1 MAECPF
7 CQAEVDENLT
17 IFGGTCPICFGEI
30 PGEEAPT
37 DPGEEVRARQEA
49 QDRRGLWIRRTLL
62 LGSVATVTCAGIG
75 IVAAFIFWPAQP
87 LPVIDF
93 DDADF
98 YQPVELVAYVE
109 PPEPR
114 VEDVPELGGPTQG
127 SSASSS
133 LEQLRSFSTEELG
146 SGEID
151 VSNMGTGVDVRV
163 SEGATTRSGTGDRD
177 IGDLT
182 ATMTGGDIGLGG
194 GVELG
199 GVDVGV
205 KRNYQKGVRLT
216 DDQAI
221 IEHLRFVMNH
231 EIPKLTQCYQRILKA
246 EPDLQG
252 RWRLDFT
259 VGAEGQVLDVDIKGR
274 DVAHPEFERCMYDRI
289 QAWQFQPLKADQP
302 VGKTVTFRPG

>member
-7 CQAEVDENLT
+7 CQAEIDENLT
-17 IFGGTCPICFGEI
+17 ILGGTCPICFGEI

-37 DPGEEVRARQEA
+37 DPGEEVRAQQEA
-49 QDRRGLWIRRTLL
+49 QDRRGLWIRRVVL
-62 LGSVATVTCAGIG
+62 LGSVAAVTCMGIAV
-75 IVAAFIFWPAQP
+75 VAAFIFWPEQP

-93 DDADF
+93 DDAEF

-109 PPEPR
+109 PPEEEPA
-114 VEDVPELGGPTQG
+114 ETDEQGG
-127 SSASSS
+127 SSQGKAAKTS
-133 LEQLRSFSTEELG
+133 LEQLASFSAESVG
-146 SGEID
+146 SGDID
-151 VSNMGTGVDVRV
+151 VSNMGSAVDVR
-163 SEGATTRSGTGDRD
+163 SSQSSGTRSGTGDQD
-177 IGDLT
+177 IGDLQ

-205 KRNYQKGVRLT
+205 RRNFQKGVRLT
-216 DDQAI
+216 DDEAI
-221 IEHLRFVMNH
+221 IKHLRLVMKH
-231 EIPKLTQCYQRILKA
+231 EIPKLTRCYETSLKA

-259 VGAEGQVLDVDIKGR
+259 VGREGEVIDVDIKGR
-274 DVAHPEFERCMYDRI
+274 DTSHAEFENCMADKIR
-289 QAWQFQPLKADQP
+289 AWQFQPLKADQP